1 MHKLLITGANGFI
14 GKKLSQQLPAEN
26 YAITTLTHQQGEI
39 THAATWQSLPPNDVV
54 IHLASKTFVP
64 DSWNNP
70 GFFIETNTLG
80 TLQALEYCR
89 KYGAAMIYISSY
101 LYGNPSALPIP
112 ETAPLFTP
120 NPYAFSKKTAEDY
133 CKFYHDCFQVPVT
146 ILRPFN
152 IYGEEQHA
160 SFLIPMLIEQALH
173 QNEFRVKDLL
183 PKRDYLYIN
192 DFINALIAC
201 IPLRGF
207 HLFNVGSGISY
218 SVEEIINLLQK
229 IQNTQLPVYSENS
242 QRPNE
247 IMNTVADIQ
256 LAKQVL
262 QWQPSTSM
270 EEGLRRLL
278 HHYPSANSNS

>member
-14 GKKLSQQLPAEN
+14 GKKLCQHLPADKFV
-26 YAITTLTHQQGEI
+26 ITALTHQQGEI
-39 THAATWQSLPPNDVV
+39 IHSATWQSLPPSDVV

-70 GFFIETNTLG
+70 GVFIETNTLG

-89 KYGAAMIYISSY
+89 KHGAAMIYISSY

-133 CKFYHDCFQVPVT
+133 CKFYHDFFRVPVT

-152 IYGEEQHA
+152 IYGEDQHP

-173 QNEFRVKDLL
+173 QAEFRVKDLL
-183 PKRDYLYIN
+183 PKRDYLYIS
-192 DFINALIAC
+192 DFINAVIAC
-201 IPLRGF
+201 FPLRGF
-207 HLFNVGSGISY
+207 HLFNIGSGISY
-218 SVEEIINLLQK
+218 SVEHIISLLQK
-229 IQNTQLPVYSENS
+229 IQNTEYPVFSENI

-256 LAKQVL
+256 LAKQIL
-262 QWQPSTSM
+262 TWEPTTSM
-270 EEGLRRLL
+270 EQGLRRLL
-278 HHYPSANSNS
+278 DHYQAVNSNS

>member
-14 GKKLSQQLPAEN
+14 GRKLCQQLTAEN
-26 YAITTLTHQQGEI
+26 FGITPLTHQLGEI
-39 THAATWQSLPPNDVV
+39 THAATWQSLPPTDVV

-70 GFFIETNTLG
+70 GVFIETNTLG

-89 KYGAAMIYISSY
+89 KHGAAMIYISSY

-152 IYGEEQHA
+152 IYGEEQHP

-173 QNEFRVKDLL
+173 QSEFRVKDLL

-192 DFINALIAC
+192 DFISALIAC

-207 HLFNVGSGISY
+207 HLFNLGSGCSY
-218 SVEEIINLLQK
+218 SVAEIIEILQE
-229 IQNTQLPVYSENS
+229 IQNTQFPVYSENL

-247 IMNTVADIQ
+247 IMNTIADIQ
-256 LAKQVL
+256 LAKQL
-262 QWQPSTSM
+262 LHWQPSTSM

-278 HHYPSANSNS
+278 HHYQSANSNS

>member
-14 GKKLSQQLPAEN
+14 GKKLCQHLPAAN
-26 YAITTLTHQQGEI
+26 YTITALTHQQGEI
-39 THAATWQSLPPNDVV
+39 THAAIWQSLPPNDVV

-70 GFFIETNTLG
+70 GVFIETNTLG

-89 KYGAAMIYISSY
+89 KHGAAMIYISSY

-218 SVEEIINLLQK
+218 SVEEIIHLLQK

-278 HHYPSANSNS
+278 HHHPSANSNS

>member
-1 MHKLLITGANGFI
+1 MYKLLITGANGFI
-14 GKKLSQQLPAEN
+14 GKKLCQQLPAGN
-26 YAITTLTHQQGEI
+26 YTITALSHQQGEI
-39 THAATWQSLPPNDVV
+39 THAATWQSLHPNDVV

-70 GFFIETNTLG
+70 GVFIETNTLG

-89 KYGAAMIYISSY
+89 KHGAAMIYISSY

-112 ETAPLFTP
+112 ETAPIFTP

-183 PKRDYLYIN
+183 PKRDYLYIS

-218 SVEEIINLLQK
+218 SVEEIISLIQK
-229 IQNTQLPVYSENS
+229 IQNTEYPVYSENI
-242 QRPNE
+242 QRANE

-278 HHYPSANSNS
+278 HHNPSANSNS

>member
-1 MHKLLITGANGFI
+1 MHKLLITGAIGFI
-14 GKKLSQQLPAEN
+14 GKKLCQQLPTDN
-26 YAITTLTHQQGEI
+26 YAITALSHQQGEI

-70 GFFIETNTLG
+70 GVFIETNTMG

-89 KYGAAMIYISSY
+89 KQGAAMIYISSY

-133 CKFYHDCFQVPVT
+133 CKFYHECFQVPVT

-160 SFLIPMLIEQALH
+160 SFLIPMLIEQAL
-173 QNEFRVKDLL
+173 QQTEFRVKDLL
-183 PKRDYLYIN
+183 PKRDYLYIS

-207 HLFNVGSGISY
+207 HLFNIGSGISY
-218 SVEEIINLLQK
+218 SVAEIISLLQK
-229 IQNTQLPVYSENS
+229 IQNTQYPVFSENI

-256 LAKQVL
+256 LAKKIL
-262 QWQPSTSM
+262 TWEPSTSM
-270 EEGLRRLL
+270 EQGLRRLL
-278 HHYPSANSNS
+278 HHNQSANSYS

>member
-14 GKKLSQQLPAEN
+14 GKKLCQQLPAEN
-26 YAITTLTHQQGEI
+26 YTITALSHQQGEI

-70 GFFIETNTLG
+70 GLFIETNTLG

-89 KYGAAMIYISSY
+89 KHGAAMIYISSY

-112 ETAPLFTP
+112 ETAPIFTP

-183 PKRDYLYIN
+183 PKRDYLYIS

-218 SVEEIINLLQK
+218 SVEEIISLIQK
-229 IQNTQLPVYSENS
+229 IQNTEYPVYSENI
-242 QRPNE
+242 QRANE

-256 LAKQVL
+256 LAKQEL

-278 HHYPSANSNS
+278 HHNPSANSNS

>member
-14 GKKLSQQLPAEN
+14 GSLLRKQLPKEV
-26 YAITTLTHQQGEI
+26 YAVTALTRNEGDINQS
-39 THAATWQSLPPNDVV
+39 ATWQSVPACDVV
-54 IHLASKTFVP
+54 IHLASQTFVP
-64 DSWNNP
+64 DSWHNP
-70 GFFIETNTLG
+70 AQFIETSSIG
-80 TLQALEYCR
+80 TLKTLEYCR
-89 KYGAAMIYISSY
+89 KTGAAMIYISSY
-101 LYGNPSALPIP
+101 LYGNPAVLPIP
-112 ETAPLFTP
+112 ESAPLFTP
-120 NPYAFSKKTAEDY
+120 NPYALSKKTAEDF
-133 CKFYHDCFQVPVT
+133 CRFYHDCFQVPVT

-152 IYGEEQHA
+152 LYGEGQNS
-160 SFLIPMLIEQALH
+160 SFLIPMLIDQALNKQAFH
-173 QNEFRVKDLL
+173 VKDLL
-183 PKRDYLYIN
+183 PKRDYLHIS

-218 SVEEIINLLQK
+218 SVEEIISLIQK
-229 IQNTQLPVYSENS
+229 IQNTEYPVYSENI
-242 QRPNE
+242 QRANE

-278 HHYPSANSNS
+278 HHNPSANSNS

>member
-14 GKKLSQQLPAEN
+14 GKKLCQQLPAEN

-39 THAATWQSLPPNDVV
+39 THTATWQSLPPNDVV

-70 GFFIETNTLG
+70 GAFIETNTMG

-89 KYGAAMIYISSY
+89 KQGAAMIYISSY

-133 CKFYHDCFQVPVT
+133 CKFYHECFQVPVT

-160 SFLIPMLIEQALH
+160 SFLIPMLIEQAL
-173 QNEFRVKDLL
+173 QQTEFRVKDLL
-183 PKRDYLYIN
+183 PKRDYLYIS

-207 HLFNVGSGISY
+207 HLFNIGSGISY
-218 SVEEIINLLQK
+218 SVAEIISLLQ
-229 IQNTQLPVYSENS
+229 
-242 QRPNE
+242 
-247 IMNTVADIQ
+247 
-256 LAKQVL
+256 
-262 QWQPSTSM
+262 
-270 EEGLRRLL
+270 
-278 HHYPSANSNS
+278 